1 MSEVQVPAQVSASS
15 YRSPVEPALSLK
27 SELEAYDRD
36 KDRRSLLGALKE
48 QFLLNRL
55 VAASQAENTRY
66 LGLQILFNRIE
77 HMSDKM
83 LIKTVRVLSEIG
95 ALDLAAV
102 TGTTVPVSEPPMVSI
117 QQAFRLPG
125 GGFQPLGDR
134 SASNLLKDLLE
145 AHEHITAHTQSIAIL
160 GLRFDVRW
168 PYSAGHV
175 CTKGEATA
183 LNQKRL
189 QIIRNNLAVIAKDR
203 ALTQADVDAYAASY
217 VFGGR
222 IARRRT
228 HDPVKAEALEL
239 ARRLVRTKGQS
250 RKENT
255 QAARELLQSEKGDA
269 IRAQA
274 ARRVL
279 ELKDLMVA

>member
-1 MSEVQVPAQVSASS
+1 MLESHSQPASVGF
-15 YRSPVEPALSLK
+15 E
-27 SELEAYDRD
+27 
-36 KDRRSLLGALKE
+36 
-48 QFLLNRL
+48 
-55 VAASQAENTRY
+55 
-66 LGLQILFNRIE
+66 
-77 HMSDKM
+77 
-83 LIKTVRVLSEIG
+83 SEIE
-95 ALDLAAV
+95 
-102 TGTTVPVSEPPMVSI
+102 TGPATPSI
-117 QQAFRLPG
+117 
-125 GGFQPLGDR
+125 
-134 SASNLLKDLLE
+134 
-145 AHEHITAHTQSIAIL
+145 TIL
-160 GLRFDVRW
+160 GLRFNVQS

-175 CTKGEATA
+175 CTKGEAKA

-189 QIIRNNLAVIAKDR
+189 ESVRNHLAVIAKDR

-239 ARRLVRTKGQS
+239 ARRLIRKAGQS

-255 QAARELLQSEKGDA
+255 QAARELLQSEKGEA

-274 ARRVL
+274 AKQVA